1 MKFATRMGNIRT
13 SPSAVMTE
21 KSRSMRAK
29 GLEVIALSSGEPDFP
44 TPDHVLEAAHAAM
57 LRGETKYTPIGGS
70 VEMKQAAIDKFKREN
85 GITYAMNEVIIGNG
99 AKQVIFNAL
108 MAGTEPGDEIIM
120 PAPYYVAYVDMI
132 KFAGGV
138 LVTVPCG
145 EENDFKLT
153 GAQLEASITPKTRWL
168 MLNSPNNPTG
178 AVYEEAD
185 LRELADVLL
194 RHPHVG
200 IISDDIYEH
209 IAFEGLKP
217 TTIVAVEPTLKDR
230 TVTVNGISKAFAMT
244 GWRVGYAGAPASMIS
259 EMHKLQSLVTSGAS
273 SVGQAAAIAALNGP
287 QEYLAERAKSFEER
301 RDLVASMLNQA
312 PGISC
317 PRPKGAFY
325 VYPSCAGVIGK
336 KTPQG
341 KVIENDLDFV
351 EYLLET
357 EYVATVHGGA
367 YGVSPYFRISYA
379 SSTEE
384 LTTACER
391 IQRAC
396 AALT

>member
-168 MLNSPNNPTG
+168 MLNS
-178 AVYEEAD
+178 
-185 LRELADVLL
+185 
-194 RHPHVG
+194 
-200 IISDDIYEH
+200 
-209 IAFEGLKP
+209 
-217 TTIVAVEPTLKDR
+217 
-230 TVTVNGISKAFAMT
+230 
-244 GWRVGYAGAPASMIS
+244 
-259 EMHKLQSLVTSGAS
+259 
-273 SVGQAAAIAALNGP
+273 
-287 QEYLAERAKSFEER
+287 
-301 RDLVASMLNQA
+301 
-312 PGISC
+312 
-317 PRPKGAFY
+317 
-325 VYPSCAGVIGK
+325 
-336 KTPQG
+336 
-341 KVIENDLDFV
+341 
-351 EYLLET
+351 
-357 EYVATVHGGA
+357 
-367 YGVSPYFRISYA
+367 
-379 SSTEE
+379 
-384 LTTACER
+384 
-391 IQRAC
+391 
-396 AALT
+396 